1 MMVKLSTLISIIIIA
16 VIIVGAGPGAQ
27 ALELDV
33 EDAMSRFASEVRLL
47 DEELRILR
55 NPFADYRPEEE
66 TAAQSRTT
74 SSSASAAETGE
85 DQEEEPEEIEPP
97 SFRINGSARSGN
109 RVVLIIENGEV
120 PELLRSG
127 QSFNGYQF
135 TGFENGEAIFTQDGQ
150 EFNLQ
155 VGGGA

>member
-1 MMVKLSTLISIIIIA
+1 MMRLLTWAIVIVLVA
-16 VIIVGAGPGAQ
+16 VVFVGAGPGAQ

-33 EDAMSRFASEVRLL
+33 EDAMTRFASEVRLL
-47 DEELRILR
+47 DEELRLLR

-66 TAAQSRTT
+66 TASQSRTT
-74 SSSASAAETGE
+74 SASASTAETGE
-85 DQEEEPEEIEPP
+85 NQEEEVEEISPP
-97 SFRINGSARSGN
+97 SFRINGSARSGS

-135 TGFENGEAIFTQDGQ
+135 TGYENGEAVFTRDGQ